1 MVTASPPLTTKIMP
15 ERPTSTGSAW
25 PLQYE
30 AGLFFCVPGE
40 PGQGGERLRKY
51 RPRVSDQRRTRHA
64 RQSLSEAAMSIFD
77 YIDERLTALARPVQK
92 DGRLPL
98 WLSILVI
105 VILSALCWAVLIATV
120 LALRPVL

>member
-1 MVTASPPLTTKIMP
+1 
-15 ERPTSTGSAW
+15 
-25 PLQYE
+25 
-30 AGLFFCVPGE
+30 
-40 PGQGGERLRKY
+40 
-51 RPRVSDQRRTRHA
+51 
-64 RQSLSEAAMSIFD
+64 MSIFN